1 MGGETQY
8 ISQHNTLYPHC
19 GMGGET
25 QYISQ
30 YNTLDPHC
38 GMGGRHNIF
47 PNTIHW
53 IHIAEFPQSPHFQN
67 DPASSSQNTAPL
79 GSSLGLSLSSS
90 DLGPTTFSLN
100 PPAPTAF
107 MGSSNI
113 SLTSA
118 PWSAACSAVRYPS
131 LQ

>member
-30 YNTLDPHC
+30 HNTLDPHC

-53 IHIAEFPQSPHFQN
+53 IHIVEWEGDTIYFPIQYI
-67 DPASSSQNTAPL
+67 
-79 GSSLGLSLSSS
+79 GSILRNFHNLLISRM
-90 DLGPTTFSLN
+90 TRH
-100 PPAPTAF
+100 PAPRT
-107 MGSSNI
+107 
-113 SLTSA
+113 LL
-118 PWSAACSAVRYPS
+118 PWVPH
-131 LQ
+131 

>member
-30 YNTLDPHC
+30 HNTLDPHC

-53 IHIAEFPQSPHFQN
+53 IHIAEWEGDTIYFLTQYIGSTLWNGRETQYISQHNTLDPHC
-67 DPASSSQNTAPL
+67 
-79 GSSLGLSLSSS
+79 G
-90 DLGPTTFSLN
+90 
-100 PPAPTAF
+100 
-107 MGSSNI
+107 MGGRHNI
-113 SLTSA
+113 F
-118 PWSAACSAVRYPS
+118 
-131 LQ
+131 